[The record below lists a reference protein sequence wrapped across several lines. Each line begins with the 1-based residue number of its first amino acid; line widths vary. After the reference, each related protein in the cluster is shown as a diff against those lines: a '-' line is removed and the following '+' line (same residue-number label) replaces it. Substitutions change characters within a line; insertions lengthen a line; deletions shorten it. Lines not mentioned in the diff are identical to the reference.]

1 MDSFVPLR
9 KIAHNP
15 EYKKA
20 REYLREIRNVAGFH
34 LADSGGHENTKLAL
48 SELKPSAYELMGAD
62 DEDFSTFY
70 FELSDILDISVIS
83 RKFKDERDPE
93 VVSDEIHHTVTKIA
107 WEFISAATHF
117 QVALARKMDLAEYV
131 YGQRKPRPEPE
142 QATPE
147 PADPPASE
155 Q

>member
-1 MDSFVPLR
+1 MKFIVVAQLPRTLVAFLR
-9 KIAHNP
+9 DNRFDAIH
-15 EYKKA
+15 
-20 REYLREIRNVAGFH
+20 
-34 LADSGGHENTKLAL
+34 
-48 SELKPSAYELMGAD
+48 
-62 DEDFSTFY
+62 
-70 FELSDILDISVIS
+70 
-83 RKFKDERDPE
+83 
-93 VVSDEIHHTVTKIA
+93 IHHTVTKIA

-131 YGQRKPRPEPE
+131 YGQRKPRPEPD